1 MGTLVRLA
9 ATKSC
14 IHGRVGDR
22 TIVKSL
28 FNEFQP
34 HSPAADNPEQLRTT
48 SIEWLLA
55 AAVSAATILLVVW
68 LAGIALSAVVVFEAT
83 EEGTHTIEFS
93 IDGASESLP
102 LHVVENAA

>member
-1 MGTLVRLA
+1 MT
-9 ATKSC
+9 
-14 IHGRVGDR
+14 RVGIAGR
-22 TIVKSL
+22 S
-28 FNEFQP
+28 ERP
-34 HSPAADNPEQLRTT
+34 G
-48 SIEWLLA
+48 
-55 AAVSAATILLVVW
+55 W